1 MITSFFQP
9 KKLYKMLHIFIKLK
23 FRVPTKNETSETTVC
38 TCSEQFVKALEMSNS
53 TFQQKFLNFDK

>member
-23 FRVPTKNETSETTVC
+23 FRVPTKNETSETTVR